1 MVSGRAGRI
10 KIADAGSTRTSNS
23 YFLTPHSPR
32 TLPAGPY
39 IMRVRKGRGT
49 YVSKRRRMHAAGHLC
64 GGAGG
69 GDPDR
74 GDLPGGAADVS
85 GGIPAD
91 RVRLRLLPAL
101 ERSASDA
108 DHGVE
113 VPQGPQRHFT
123 EAVQD
128 LGIIGPGRTYSV
140 SRARLRG
147 HLRRRL
153 GREMRRRRPLPPPR
167 PCFQAARC
175 PRRTTAGKGRA
186 NHGTGIE
193 KDLSRRL

>member
-10 KIADAGSTRTSNS
+10 KIAAAGSTITSNS

-64 GGAGG
+64 GGPGG

-101 ERSASDA
+101 ERSELDA

-113 VPQGPQRHFT
+113 IPQGTQRNLT
-123 EAVQD
+123 KAVQD
-128 LGIIGPGRTYSV
+128 LGITSPGRTYSA

-147 HLRRRL
+147 HTW
-153 GREMRRRRPLPPPR
+153 GRQGGEKRRRRPLPSLPPVACGGLSPEDNGR
-167 PCFQAARC
+167 
-175 PRRTTAGKGRA
+175 KGRA

-193 KDLSRRL
+193 KDLPRRL

>member
-91 RVRLRLLPAL
+91 CVRLRLLPAL
-101 ERSASDA
+101 ERSELDA

-113 VPQGPQRHFT
+113 IPQGTQRNLT
-123 EAVQD
+123 KAVQD
-128 LGIIGPGRTYSV
+128 LGITRSRPNIQCQQSETPWTYVAAAGAGEAPPAASSV
-140 SRARLRG
+140 PAASC
-147 HLRRRL
+147 LRRAVPEDN
-153 GREMRRRRPLPPPR
+153 GR
-167 PCFQAARC
+167 
-175 PRRTTAGKGRA
+175 KGRA

-193 KDLSRRL
+193 KDLPRRL

>member
-1 MVSGRAGRI
+1 MPAS
-10 KIADAGSTRTSNS
+10 
-23 YFLTPHSPR
+23 FLCAPPFV
-32 TLPAGPY
+32 PGQAAAY
-39 IMRVRKGRGT
+39 IMGVRKGRGT

-64 GGAGG
+64 GGPGG

-101 ERSASDA
+101 ERSELDA

-113 VPQGPQRHFT
+113 IPQGTQRNLT
-123 EAVQD
+123 KAVQD
-128 LGIIGPGRTYSV
+128 LGITSPGRAYSV

-153 GREMRRRRPLPPPR
+153 GAEETASSAPR
-167 PCFQAARC
+167 PFPGGG
-175 PRRTTAGKGRA
+175 PRRITAGKGRA

-193 KDLSRRL
+193 KDLPRRL